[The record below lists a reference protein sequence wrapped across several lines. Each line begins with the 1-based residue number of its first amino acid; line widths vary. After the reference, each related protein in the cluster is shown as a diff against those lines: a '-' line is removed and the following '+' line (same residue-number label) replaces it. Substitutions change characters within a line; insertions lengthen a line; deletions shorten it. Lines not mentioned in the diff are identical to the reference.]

1 MADRSIPFTGIQN
14 CRTLG
19 GLPTS
24 DGHTVADGRL
34 YRAAY
39 LAEAADSDLERLGG
53 ELHVSLIVD
62 LRTSREVARKPDRA
76 VPGARALHL
85 PVFDERKEGVSHE
98 EDTEP
103 GPPGEMPP
111 MEEVY
116 RFMVSD
122 EGCRANLGRALRAI
136 MEHVASG
143 GAALW
148 HCTEGKDRCGLVSAF
163 LLSALGVERS
173 LIREDYLLTNRVNG
187 PKAQGFYDYMLNHG
201 KSETFAAFV
210 RDVFL
215 AKASY
220 LRAAFRAVDEA
231 GGMRAYLTG
240 PLGLQSALLDRFC
253 AAYTR
258 A

>member
-1 MADRSIPFTGIQN
+1 MTDRSIPFSGVQN

-62 LRTSREVARKPDRA
+62 LRTSREAARKPDRA

-136 MEHVASG
+136 MEHVSSG
-143 GAALW
+143 DTALW

-187 PKAQGFYDYMLNHG
+187 PKADRIRAELIDQGKTPAEADRIHELVLAKESYFD
-201 KSETFAAFV
+201 AAFAV
-210 RDVFL
+210 VDERGVDAFL
-215 AKASY
+215 REALAIPEDT
-220 LRAAFRAVDEA
+220 LRAFRAA
-231 GGMRAYLTG
+231 
-240 PLGLQSALLDRFC
+240 ALH
-253 AAYTR
+253 
-258 A
+258 

>member
-1 MADRSIPFTGIQN
+1 MTDRSIPFEGVHN

-24 DGHTVADGRL
+24 DGRTVAGGRL
-34 YRAAY
+34 YRSAY
-39 LAEAADSDLERLGG
+39 LAEATDGDLERLAV
-53 ELHVSLIVD
+53 ELHISLIVD
-62 LRTSREVARKPDRA
+62 LRTSRERAQKPDR
-76 VPGARALHL
+76 VPEGAEARHI

-98 EDTEP
+98 EDAEP
-103 GPPGEMPP
+103 GPPGDMPP

-136 MEHVASG
+136 MEHVAAG

-163 LLSALGVERS
+163 LLSALGVERE

-187 PKAQGFYDYMLNHG
+187 PKADRIRAELIDQGKTPAEADRIHALVLAKESYFD
-201 KSETFAAFV
+201 AAFAV
-210 RDVFL
+210 VDEFGADAFL
-215 AKASY
+215 RQALGIPEDT
-220 LRAAFRAVDEA
+220 LRAFRA
-231 GGMRAYLTG
+231 
-240 PLGLQSALLDRFC
+240 
-253 AAYTR
+253 AAR
-258 A
+258 I